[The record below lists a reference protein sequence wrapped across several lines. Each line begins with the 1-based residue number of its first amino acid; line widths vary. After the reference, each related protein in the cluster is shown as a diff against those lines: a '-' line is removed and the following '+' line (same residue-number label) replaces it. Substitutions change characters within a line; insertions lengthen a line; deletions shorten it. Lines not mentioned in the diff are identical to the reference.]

1 MTQENEQSIQ
11 KRPELVADKLIQG
24 GLIVGVESGIQG
36 SLMSVTGAAIERI
49 TRERTE
55 VPPQFKLPERA
66 VYFLDPNSRRLI
78 MISNRENRGEDK
90 TPDKYGLFAEIVEL
104 DEEGKPH
111 YSLSTSEIILPNDN
125 YQLVAVGPNNYGLPP
140 SHIEVVEEEE
150 EGKKKFVPWNLWLGT
165 LQNWMNEV
173 NIDPNEDFG
182 EFVKRFENLRRQSQI
197 QSQNK
202 IKEIFRES
210 NQGIDDKTIPSN
222 MIITDQG
229 EDSFLYKASLDAGFY
244 PIMLEPKQMV
254 ERYEAMQDY
263 FFDTNVEHKLSF
275 LERRSMAFNIHQYAS
290 VKLDAPYTYNVA
302 VITIDEDSMSRT
314 QVNEERRYE
323 SLRFVVDTL
332 QKENPIFS
340 VVSVRKDEPF
350 EDPDMEESYR
360 RFGLTDSE
368 PKKNVSGWYRSP
380 SDEEQY
386 RGLLNKLKADLL
398 LTMFLRGGAPIIK

>member
-1 MTQENEQSIQ
+1 
-11 KRPELVADKLIQG
+11 RL
-24 GLIVGVESGIQG
+24 
-36 SLMSVTGAAIERI
+36 
-49 TRERTE
+49 
-55 VPPQFKLPERA
+55 
-66 VYFLDPNSRRLI
+66 VYFLDPNTRRLI